1 MKILP
6 LILTA
11 STVTLVIGCKPQTPG
26 TSDNGSVTPPPHSV
40 PSNKPTPDAKKP
52 ETLVGVPLKVAE
64 ETAEKAGV
72 KHRVVKVDGQ
82 ARPVTMDF
90 NPDRLNFTVV
100 QGVVTEVTKG

>member
-1 MKILP
+1 MKVLS
-6 LILTA
+6 LALG
-11 STVTLVIGCKPQTPG
+11 TVAVALVIGCKPQTPG
-26 TSDNGSVTPPPHSV
+26 TSGNGSVTPPPHSV
-40 PSNKPTPDAKKP
+40 PPNKPSPDAKKP

-64 ETAEKAGV
+64 ETADKAGIN
-72 KHRVVKVDGQ
+72 HRVVKVDGQ